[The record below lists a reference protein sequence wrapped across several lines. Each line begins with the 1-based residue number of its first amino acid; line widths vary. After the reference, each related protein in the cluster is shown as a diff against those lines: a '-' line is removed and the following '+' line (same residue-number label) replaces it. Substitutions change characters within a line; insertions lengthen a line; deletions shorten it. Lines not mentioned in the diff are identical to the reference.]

1 MFFIKDIISMNTINE
16 IMSGNFSF
24 LPKHCHHLNWYF
36 SYLSFSFEIQVIKKS
51 LSWNYKKFAFFNH
64 HCLSCFQLV
73 LIKTSSLNKCEQ
85 KKNNC
90 VGRESNPDQLL
101 GRQLCWPLY
110 HRRCADSIAP
120 ECTGASA
127 TFTCHVYL
135 STSHLQHRSWGYSS
149 VVEQSA
155 AVR

>member
-1 MFFIKDIISMNTINE
+1 MP
-16 IMSGNFSF
+16 GNFSF
-24 LPKHCHHLNWYF
+24 LSKHCHHLNWYF

-110 HRRCADSIAP
+110 HRRLMKLHQKIKEITIFHISII
-120 ECTGASA
+120 G
-127 TFTCHVYL
+127 FIWYDYL
-135 STSHLQHRSWGYSS
+135 VSKTNWKEGSFYFGFNLNLC
-149 VVEQSA
+149 
-155 AVR
+155 

>member
-1 MFFIKDIISMNTINE
+1 MP
-16 IMSGNFSF
+16 GNFSF
-24 LPKHCHHLNWYF
+24 LSKHCHHLNWYF

-110 HRRCADSIAP
+110 HRRPAVLGGANFAWHL
-120 ECTGASA
+120 ECCQKWPPGYSVCLTLL
-127 TFTCHVYL
+127 TMRLVTPVFLDNKC
-135 STSHLQHRSWGYSS
+135 WGYSS